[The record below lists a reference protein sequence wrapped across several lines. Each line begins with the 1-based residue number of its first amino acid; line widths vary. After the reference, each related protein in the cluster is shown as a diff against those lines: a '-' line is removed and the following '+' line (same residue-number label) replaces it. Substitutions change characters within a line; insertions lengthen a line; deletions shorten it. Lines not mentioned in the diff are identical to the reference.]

1 MKRYVEA
8 IKEIGLGS
16 VFWSGVPANGNTAKG
31 TIVVPFGWFVVL
43 SQPELQFENGYPDP
57 FLRMLALWD
66 GKVLYFSF
74 TPGFIY
80 EVKDEN
86 GKYVL

>member
-1 MKRYVEA
+1 
-8 IKEIGLGS
+8 
-16 VFWSGVPANGNTAKG
+16 
-31 TIVVPFGWFVVL
+31 
-43 SQPELQFENGYPDP
+43 
-57 FLRMLALWD
+57 MLALWD